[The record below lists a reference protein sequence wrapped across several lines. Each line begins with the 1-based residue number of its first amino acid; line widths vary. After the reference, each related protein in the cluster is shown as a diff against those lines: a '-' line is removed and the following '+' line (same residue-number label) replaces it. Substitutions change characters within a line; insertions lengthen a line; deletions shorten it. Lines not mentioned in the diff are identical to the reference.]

1 VSGNFGE
8 YPKSATCQL
17 VFLLRSRRRSSKV
30 NTLRRFNN
38 FGDEGPLDLEKKKI
52 YESKY
57 IYVTHFV
64 KLCTMIF
71 SFQYEEEGRVDKL
84 DALLLQDV
92 CRYSSKKIG
101 FEVMGHGKHDTS
113 NQGGM

>member
-1 VSGNFGE
+1 
-8 YPKSATCQL
+8 
-17 VFLLRSRRRSSKV
+17 
-30 NTLRRFNN
+30 
-38 FGDEGPLDLEKKKI
+38 
-52 YESKY
+52 
-57 IYVTHFV
+57 
-64 KLCTMIF
+64 MIF